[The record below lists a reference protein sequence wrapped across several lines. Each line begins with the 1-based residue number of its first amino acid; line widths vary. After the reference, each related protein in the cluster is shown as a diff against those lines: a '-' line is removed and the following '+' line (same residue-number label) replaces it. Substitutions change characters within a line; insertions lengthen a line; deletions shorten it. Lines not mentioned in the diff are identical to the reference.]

1 MLKRNSSGKA
11 LAIAR
16 EARDM
21 LGGNGICDEYH
32 VIRHLMNLEAVNTYE
47 GTTVLGRDVGSCQHW
62 HRRAPPRPGRSLVHR
77 HPRHPRTDPGPSHHW
92 HPGLRPQQ
100 AAGTAGL
107 VGKTALSTALAACGC
122 NALRHDRPRAAAGRA
137 RTSPM
142 GDTSAPHGEGLEEA
156 ALMTGPMSLMGLGV
170 ADWTRYYQTDLLSLT
185 GLGVTDGTP
194 GSAAEPLGH

>member
-1 MLKRNSSGKA
+1 MLAGGCQCLHPHRAAPEMVSMLKRNSCGKA

-47 GTTVLGRDVGSCQHW
+47 GTTMVGRDGGSCWHR
-62 HRRAPPRPGRSLVHR
+62 HRRASPRPGRSLAHR
-77 HPRHPRTDPGPSHHW
+77 HPRHPRADPGPSHHW

-107 VGKTALSTALAACGC
+107 VGEDSAQHCTGSMWLRRSAACP
-122 NALRHDRPRAAAGRA
+122 ALCFCWPGQDVTRGGHVRSSRGRT
-137 RTSPM
+137 R
-142 GDTSAPHGEGLEEA
+142 GGSAD
-156 ALMTGPMSLMGLGV
+156 
-170 ADWTRYYQTDLLSLT
+170 DWTH
-185 GLGVTDGTP
+185 VTDGTRCC
-194 GSAAEPLGH
+194 